1 MTTGKECKGKG
12 GKVIDPA
19 HASSPI
25 TLLTGRSP
33 HLLFSLFTG
42 WRAHP
47 WPWRRQRSIKPLAGG
62 RARQRRAAL

>member
-25 TLLTGRSP
+25 TLL
-33 HLLFSLFTG
+33 
-42 WRAHP
+42 
-47 WPWRRQRSIKPLAGG
+47 
-62 RARQRRAAL
+62 